1 MFSIKA
7 SLILLVLAVFFVR
20 ISQVAKNNLCIF
32 FVMLQC
38 KKFLLALARNTWFS
52 Y

>member
-7 SLILLVLAVFFVR
+7 SLILLVVAVFFVR

-32 FVMLQC
+32 FRENQGTFQKIMVC
-38 KKFLLALARNTWFS
+38 
-52 Y
+52 